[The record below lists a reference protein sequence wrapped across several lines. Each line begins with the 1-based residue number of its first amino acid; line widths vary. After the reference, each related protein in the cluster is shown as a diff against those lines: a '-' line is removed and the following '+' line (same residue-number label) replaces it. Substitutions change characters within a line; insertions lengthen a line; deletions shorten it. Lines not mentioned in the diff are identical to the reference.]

1 MGAGSEIQGP
11 IVLFDREGWLV
22 LVEEAGEIAAA
33 VEANDV
39 EADEYV
45 ALGALGRALE
55 LSVRYQ
61 PDRPRWRSAQE
72 IEIRTSV
79 RYSPTRSGRPP
90 SSGCAERAHRAALG
104 RSSEGYEL
112 TVSTGTS

>member
-1 MGAGSEIQGP
+1 M
-11 IVLFDREGWLV
+11 LFDREGWLV

-72 IEIRTSV
+72 IEISASATGVNAMTSV